1 MSSSRIIDRSRRGGR
16 RRRSCSLFGIP
27 FSSSVSVDKRKRRR
41 EPAKE
46 LALPTRLLF
55 LSTRKT
61 HAMMI
66 KTTRRHHHRRPHLVR
81 HKMAMTFPL
90 NNCFVATGRRI
101 IDEESSSRNG
111 RRGRTR
117 GRKRLFTRFDDCSDD
132 FAFRISRKS
141 RWRNEL
147 VGIGKRAKKTSARVT
162 VSSSSSSSWKDDYDG
177 STTSETT
184 RTRTTTETTTT
195 DMLRRL
201 DEPVVLDWKALV
213 RCFVKA
219 GVASAILLRVWT
231 TMTRGGTDAAFTAAK
246 SQRWFLLQKWFFS
259 SNQQSLGFG
268 VVVGVVSFALAFAA
282 FLVILEKERM
292 ERYRLVSAMEA
303 RDINSRFADVDG
315 VSVHHKYFT
324 SSSKENAEEEDD
336 DDESHGV
343 LFSMAHGFGA
353 NTYSYEMAFVDK
365 LLEMENAND
374 NNNSVGI
381 VCHDSV
387 GFGLTERPRTDL
399 IKYTKVFN
407 AKCLKA
413 MAKKYA
419 GKGKKKKRVVYVG
432 HSLGT
437 IAATLTTTLEGDGDN
452 DTTKPAA
459 IVLIAPAFLVK
470 KEKEQKK
477 NATTLDGENE
487 EVAKKKPIPKKKI
500 VTPDDEFYD
509 EELFNRVVLSSLKA
523 ILGWINSSLFNLLA
537 KPLLYVLLR
546 TIVRSK
552 QFWRNGL
559 SNVVAKSKTSLV
571 DESWIDGYRRPR
583 MVQNW
588 DLGMITFVSASLN
601 DLGAD
606 LKAIFRRHMRIY
618 ADKPNEYDVS
628 MNPMDALKK
637 SAWEKNIPI
646 LIVHGNEDKVV
657 PISNSVNIYNRLI
670 TAPKVEKNEMME
682 IPSQASSSSSSS
694 KLQQSP
700 PPLTKFV
707 VMENTGHC
715 PHEEDPETLASVVRD
730 FLREASVM

>member
-1 MSSSRIIDRSRRGGR
+1 MSTTN
-16 RRRSCSLFGIP
+16 
-27 FSSSVSVDKRKRRR
+27 RK
-41 EPAKE
+41 
-46 LALPTRLLF
+46 
-55 LSTRKT
+55 
-61 HAMMI
+61 MMQRTI
-66 KTTRRHHHRRPHLVR
+66 QTTRRHHRRRPHLVR

-90 NNCFVATGRRI
+90 NNCFATGRRI
-101 IDEESSSRNG
+101 IDEESSFSRNRRKRGPKSG
-111 RRGRTR
+111 RR
-117 GRKRLFTRFDDCSDD
+117 RLLQRFDDDD
-132 FAFRISRKS
+132 FDDAFRISSKS
-141 RWRNEL
+141 GWRN
-147 VGIGKRAKKTSARVT
+147 VIGIGKRAAKTLT
-162 VSSSSSSSWKDDYDG
+162 VSSSSSSSSSWKQNEDDE
-177 STTSETT
+177 SSTT

-195 DMLRRL
+195 TDVLKRL

-219 GVASAILLRVWT
+219 SVLSALLLRVWT
-231 TMTRGGTDAAFTAAK
+231 ILTRGGTDAALTAAK
-246 SQRWFLLQKWFFS
+246 SQRWFLLQKWFFA

-268 VVVGVVSFALAFAA
+268 AVVGVVSFALAFAA
-282 FLVILEKERM
+282 VLVILEKERA

-324 SSSKENAEEEDD
+324 SSSSKEKAE
-336 DDESHGV
+336 
-343 LFSMAHGFGA
+343 
-353 NTYSYEMAFVDK
+353 DK

-374 NNNSVGI
+374 KNNSVGI

-419 GKGKKKKRVVYVG
+419 GKGKKKKKVVYVG

-523 ILGWINSSLFNLLA
+523 LLGWIKSSLFNLLA

-559 SNVVAKSKTSLV
+559 SNVVAKSKASLV

-588 DLGMITFVSASLN
+588 DLGMINFVSASLN

-670 TAPKVEKNEMME
+670 TAPKVEKNNEME
-682 IPSQASSSSSSS
+682 IPSQASSSSSSSSSS

>member
-1 MSSSRIIDRSRRGGR
+1 MS
-16 RRRSCSLFGIP
+16 
-27 FSSSVSVDKRKRRR
+27 
-41 EPAKE
+41 
-46 LALPTRLLF
+46 
-55 LSTRKT
+55 
-61 HAMMI
+61 
-66 KTTRRHHHRRPHLVR
+66 
-81 HKMAMTFPL
+81 FPL
-90 NNCFVATGRRI
+90 TNCFVATGRRS
-101 IDEESSSRNG
+101 IDEESSFSRNR
-111 RRGRTR
+111 RRGGPKSGR
-117 GRKRLFTRFDDCSDD
+117 GRRLFTRFDDCSDD
-132 FAFRISRKS
+132 FAFRRTSKS
-141 RWRNEL
+141 RWRRN
-147 VGIGKRAKKTSARVT
+147 VDGIGKRAKKTSARVT
-162 VSSSSSSSWKDDYDG
+162 VSSSSSSSWNNEDDG
-177 STTSETT
+177 STTPETT

-195 DMLRRL
+195 DMLKRL

-213 RCFVKA
+213 RCFLKA
-219 GVASAILLRVWT
+219 SVLSALLLRVWT
-231 TMTRGGTDAAFTAAK
+231 ILTRGGADAALTAAK

-268 VVVGVVSFALAFAA
+268 VVVGVVSFALAIAA
-282 FLVILEKERM
+282 LLVILEKERV

-324 SSSKENAEEEDD
+324 SSSSKEKAEEEDED
-336 DDESHGV
+336 DDESSGV

-419 GKGKKKKRVVYVG
+419 GEGKKKKKVVYVG

-437 IAATLTTTLEGDGDN
+437 IAATLTTTLEDGGDN

-470 KEKEQKK
+470 KEKEKKK

-523 ILGWINSSLFNLLA
+523 LSGWIKSSLFNLLA

-559 SNVVAKSKTSLV
+559 SNVVAKSKASLV

-583 MVQNW
+583 SVQNW
-588 DLGMITFVSASLN
+588 DLGMINFVSASLN
-601 DLGAD
+601 DLGTD

-637 SAWEKNIPI
+637 SAWERNIPI

-670 TAPKVEKNEMME
+670 TTPKVEKKNDEMME
-682 IPSQASSSSSSS
+682 IPSQASSSSSSPSS

>member
-1 MSSSRIIDRSRRGGR
+1 M
-16 RRRSCSLFGIP
+16 
-27 FSSSVSVDKRKRRR
+27 
-41 EPAKE
+41 
-46 LALPTRLLF
+46 
-55 LSTRKT
+55 
-61 HAMMI
+61 
-66 KTTRRHHHRRPHLVR
+66 
-81 HKMAMTFPL
+81 
-90 NNCFVATGRRI
+90 
-101 IDEESSSRNG
+101 
-111 RRGRTR
+111 
-117 GRKRLFTRFDDCSDD
+117 
-132 FAFRISRKS
+132 
-141 RWRNEL
+141 
-147 VGIGKRAKKTSARVT
+147 
-162 VSSSSSSSWKDDYDG
+162 
-177 STTSETT
+177 
-184 RTRTTTETTTT
+184 
-195 DMLRRL
+195 
-201 DEPVVLDWKALV
+201 

-219 GVASAILLRVWT
+219 SVLSALLLRVWT
-231 TMTRGGTDAAFTAAK
+231 ILTRGGTDAALTAAK

-268 VVVGVVSFALAFAA
+268 GVVGVVSFALAIAA
-282 FLVILEKERM
+282 LLVILEKERA

-324 SSSKENAEEEDD
+324 SSSSKEKAEEDED
-336 DDESHGV
+336 DDESSGV

-374 NNNSVGI
+374 KNNSVGI

-413 MAKKYA
+413 MARKYA
-419 GKGKKKKRVVYVG
+419 GKGKKKKKVVYVG

-437 IAATLTTTLEGDGDN
+437 IAATLTTTLEGGGDN

-523 ILGWINSSLFNLLA
+523 LLGWIKSSLFNLLA

-559 SNVVAKSKTSLV
+559 SNVVAKSKASLV

-588 DLGMITFVSASLN
+588 DLGMINFVSASLN

-670 TAPKVEKNEMME
+670 TTAPKVEKKKNEMME
-682 IPSQASSSSSSS
+682 IPSRASSSSSSS
-694 KLQQSP
+694 KLQQQS

>member
-1 MSSSRIIDRSRRGGR
+1 
-16 RRRSCSLFGIP
+16 
-27 FSSSVSVDKRKRRR
+27 
-41 EPAKE
+41 
-46 LALPTRLLF
+46 
-55 LSTRKT
+55 
-61 HAMMI
+61 MMQRTI
-66 KTTRRHHHRRPHLVR
+66 QTTRRHHRRRPHLVR

-90 NNCFVATGRRI
+90 NNHRFVATGRRI
-101 IDEESSSRNG
+101 IDEESSFSRNR
-111 RRGRTR
+111 RRGQNR
-117 GRKRLFTRFDDCSDD
+117 GRKRLFARCDDCSDD
-132 FAFRISRKS
+132 FKAFRRTSKS
-141 RWRNEL
+141 RWRN
-147 VGIGKRAKKTSARVT
+147 VNGIGKRAKKTLTV
-162 VSSSSSSSWKDDYDG
+162 VSSSSSSSSWNNEDDG
-177 STTSETT
+177 STTPETT

-195 DMLRRL
+195 DMLKRL

-213 RCFVKA
+213 RCFLKA
-219 GVASAILLRVWT
+219 GLASALLLRVWT
-231 TMTRGGTDAAFTAAK
+231 ILTRGGTDAALTAAK

-268 VVVGVVSFALAFAA
+268 GVVGVVSFALAIAA
-282 FLVILEKERM
+282 LLVILEKERA

-324 SSSKENAEEEDD
+324 SSSSKEKAEEDD
-336 DDESHGV
+336 DEESSGV

-413 MAKKYA
+413 MARKYA
-419 GKGKKKKRVVYVG
+419 GKGKKKKKVVYVG

-437 IAATLTTTLEGDGDN
+437 IAATLTTTLEGGGDN

-477 NATTLDGENE
+477 TLDGENE

-523 ILGWINSSLFNLLA
+523 LLGWIKSSLFNLLA

-559 SNVVAKSKTSLV
+559 SNVVAKSKASLV

-588 DLGMITFVSASLN
+588 DLGMINFVSASLN

-670 TAPKVEKNEMME
+670 TTAPKVEKKKNEMME
-682 IPSQASSSSSSS
+682 IPSRASSSSSSS
-694 KLQQSP
+694 KLQQQS

>member
-1 MSSSRIIDRSRRGGR
+1 MS
-16 RRRSCSLFGIP
+16 
-27 FSSSVSVDKRKRRR
+27 
-41 EPAKE
+41 
-46 LALPTRLLF
+46 T
-55 LSTRKT
+55 TRKMIQRT
-61 HAMMI
+61 I
-66 KTTRRHHHRRPHLVR
+66 KTTRRHHRRRPHLAR
-81 HKMAMTFPL
+81 HKMATFPL

-101 IDEESSSRNG
+101 IDEESSFSRNRRKRGPKSG
-111 RRGRTR
+111 RR
-117 GRKRLFTRFDDCSDD
+117 RLFTRFDDCSDN
-132 FAFRISRKS
+132 FAFRITSKS
-141 RWRNEL
+141 RWRN
-147 VGIGKRAKKTSARVT
+147 VNGIGKRAKKTLT
-162 VSSSSSSSWKDDYDG
+162 VSSSSSSSSWINDEDDG
-177 STTSETT
+177 STTPETT
-184 RTRTTTETTTT
+184 RTRTTSEITTT
-195 DMLRRL
+195 DMLKRL

-213 RCFVKA
+213 RCFLKA
-219 GVASAILLRVWT
+219 SVLSALLLRVWT
-231 TMTRGGTDAAFTAAK
+231 ILTRGGADAAFTAAK

-259 SNQQSLGFG
+259 SNHQSLGFG

-282 FLVILEKERM
+282 LLVILEKERV

-324 SSSKENAEEEDD
+324 SSSSKEKAEEDDED
-336 DDESHGV
+336 DDESSGV

-374 NNNSVGI
+374 KNSSVGI

-413 MAKKYA
+413 MARKYA
-419 GKGKKKKRVVYVG
+419 GKGKKKKKVVYVG

-477 NATTLDGENE
+477 TLDGENE

-523 ILGWINSSLFNLLA
+523 LLGWIKSSLFNLLA

-559 SNVVAKSKTSLV
+559 SNVVAKSKASLV

-588 DLGMITFVSASLN
+588 DLGMINFVSASLN

-670 TAPKVEKNEMME
+670 TAPNVDKNNEME
-682 IPSQASSSSSSS
+682 IPSHASSSSSSS

-700 PPLTKFV
+700 PPFTKFI

-730 FLREASVM
+730 FLREASVL

>member
-1 MSSSRIIDRSRRGGR
+1 M
-16 RRRSCSLFGIP
+16 
-27 FSSSVSVDKRKRRR
+27 
-41 EPAKE
+41 
-46 LALPTRLLF
+46 
-55 LSTRKT
+55 
-61 HAMMI
+61 
-66 KTTRRHHHRRPHLVR
+66 
-81 HKMAMTFPL
+81 
-90 NNCFVATGRRI
+90 
-101 IDEESSSRNG
+101 
-111 RRGRTR
+111 
-117 GRKRLFTRFDDCSDD
+117 
-132 FAFRISRKS
+132 SRKS
-141 RWRNEL
+141 RWRNVV

-246 SQRWFLLQKWFFS
+246 SQRSFLLQKWFFS

-324 SSSKENAEEEDD
+324 SSSKEKAEEEDD
-336 DDESHGV
+336 DDESPGV

-399 IKYTKVFN
+399 IKYTKMFN

-477 NATTLDGENE
+477 KATTLDGENE

-500 VTPDDEFYD
+500 VTLDDEFYD

-588 DLGMITFVSASLN
+588 DLGMINFVSASLN

-694 KLQQSP
+694 SKLQQSP

>member
-1 MSSSRIIDRSRRGGR
+1 MSTTG
-16 RRRSCSLFGIP
+16 
-27 FSSSVSVDKRKRRR
+27 K
-41 EPAKE
+41 
-46 LALPTRLLF
+46 
-55 LSTRKT
+55 
-61 HAMMI
+61 MMQRTI
-66 KTTRRHHHRRPHLVR
+66 QTTRRHHRRRPHLVR

-90 NNCFVATGRRI
+90 NNHRFVATGRRI
-101 IDEESSSRNG
+101 IDEESSFSRNRRHKGLRFG
-111 RRGRTR
+111 RRLLR
-117 GRKRLFTRFDDCSDD
+117 SDD
-132 FAFRISRKS
+132 DDAFRISSKS
-141 RWRNEL
+141 RWRN
-147 VGIGKRAKKTSARVT
+147 VIGIGKRAAKTLT
-162 VSSSSSSSWKDDYDG
+162 VSSFSSSSSSWNNEDDDG
-177 STTSETT
+177 STT

-195 DMLRRL
+195 DMLKRL

-219 GVASAILLRVWT
+219 GLASAILLRVWT
-231 TMTRGGTDAAFTAAK
+231 ILTRGGTDAALTAAK
-246 SQRWFLLQKWFFS
+246 SQRWFLLQKWFFA

-268 VVVGVVSFALAFAA
+268 VVVGVVSFPLAFAA

-292 ERYRLVSAMEA
+292 ERYQLVSAIEA

-324 SSSKENAEEEDD
+324 YSSSKEKAEEDED
-336 DDESHGV
+336 DDESGV

-365 LLEMENAND
+365 LLEMENSND

-399 IKYTKVFN
+399 IKYTRVFN

-413 MAKKYA
+413 MARKYA
-419 GKGKKKKRVVYVG
+419 GKGKKKKKVVYVG

-523 ILGWINSSLFNLLA
+523 LSGWIKSSLFNLLA

-559 SNVVAKSKTSLV
+559 SNVVAKSKASLV

-588 DLGMITFVSASLN
+588 ELGMINFVSASLN

-670 TAPKVEKNEMME
+670 TAPKVEKNNEME
-682 IPSQASSSSSSS
+682 IPSQASSSSSSSSSS

-715 PHEEDPETLASVVRD
+715 PHEEDPETLTSVVRD

>member
-1 MSSSRIIDRSRRGGR
+1 
-16 RRRSCSLFGIP
+16 
-27 FSSSVSVDKRKRRR
+27 
-41 EPAKE
+41 
-46 LALPTRLLF
+46 
-55 LSTRKT
+55 
-61 HAMMI
+61 
-66 KTTRRHHHRRPHLVR
+66 
-81 HKMAMTFPL
+81 MAMTFPL
-90 NNCFVATGRRI
+90 NNHRFVATGRRI
-101 IDEESSSRNG
+101 IDEESSFSRNR
-111 RRGRTR
+111 RRGQNR
-117 GRKRLFTRFDDCSDD
+117 GRKRLFARCDDCSDD
-132 FAFRISRKS
+132 FKAFRRTSKS
-141 RWRNEL
+141 RWRNV
-147 VGIGKRAKKTSARVT
+147 VGIGKRAKKTLT
-162 VSSSSSSSWKDDYDG
+162 SSSSSSWNNEDDG
-177 STTSETT
+177 STTPETT

-195 DMLRRL
+195 DMLKRL

-219 GVASAILLRVWT
+219 SVLSALLLRVWT
-231 TMTRGGTDAAFTAAK
+231 ILTRGGTDAALTAAK

-268 VVVGVVSFALAFAA
+268 GVVGVVSFALAIAA
-282 FLVILEKERM
+282 LLVILEKERA

-324 SSSKENAEEEDD
+324 SSSSKEKAEEDD
-336 DDESHGV
+336 DEESSGV

-413 MAKKYA
+413 MARKYA
-419 GKGKKKKRVVYVG
+419 GKGKKKKKVVYVG

-437 IAATLTTTLEGDGDN
+437 IAATLTTTLEGGGDN
-452 DTTKPAA
+452 GTTKPAA

-477 NATTLDGENE
+477 TLDGENE

-523 ILGWINSSLFNLLA
+523 LLGWIKSYLFNLLA

-559 SNVVAKSKTSLV
+559 SNVVAKSKASLV
-571 DESWIDGYRRPR
+571 NESWIDGYRRPR

-588 DLGMITFVSASLN
+588 DLGMINFVSASLN

-670 TAPKVEKNEMME
+670 TTAPKVEKKKNEMME
-682 IPSQASSSSSSS
+682 IPSRASSSSSSS
-694 KLQQSP
+694 KLQQQS

>member
-1 MSSSRIIDRSRRGGR
+1 M
-16 RRRSCSLFGIP
+16 
-27 FSSSVSVDKRKRRR
+27 
-41 EPAKE
+41 
-46 LALPTRLLF
+46 
-55 LSTRKT
+55 
-61 HAMMI
+61 
-66 KTTRRHHHRRPHLVR
+66 
-81 HKMAMTFPL
+81 
-90 NNCFVATGRRI
+90 
-101 IDEESSSRNG
+101 
-111 RRGRTR
+111 
-117 GRKRLFTRFDDCSDD
+117 
-132 FAFRISRKS
+132 
-141 RWRNEL
+141 
-147 VGIGKRAKKTSARVT
+147 
-162 VSSSSSSSWKDDYDG
+162 
-177 STTSETT
+177 
-184 RTRTTTETTTT
+184 
-195 DMLRRL
+195 
-201 DEPVVLDWKALV
+201 
-213 RCFVKA
+213 RCFLKA
-219 GVASAILLRVWT
+219 GLASALLLRVWT
-231 TMTRGGTDAAFTAAK
+231 ILTRGGADAALTAAK
-246 SQRWFLLQKWFFS
+246 SQRWFLLQKWFFA
-259 SNQQSLGFG
+259 SNHQSLGFG
-268 VVVGVVSFALAFAA
+268 AVVGVVSFALAFAA
-282 FLVILEKERM
+282 LFVILEKERM

-324 SSSKENAEEEDD
+324 SSSSKEKAEEDEDE
-336 DDESHGV
+336 ESSGV

-374 NNNSVGI
+374 KNNSVGI

-413 MAKKYA
+413 MARKYA
-419 GKGKKKKRVVYVG
+419 GKGKKKKKVVYVG

-470 KEKEQKK
+470 KEKEQK
-477 NATTLDGENE
+477 TTLDGENE

-500 VTPDDEFYD
+500 VAPDDEFYD

-523 ILGWINSSLFNLLA
+523 LLGWIKSSLFNLLA

-559 SNVVAKSKTSLV
+559 SNVVAKSKASLV

-583 MVQNW
+583 LVQNW
-588 DLGMITFVSASLN
+588 DLGMINFVSASLN

-670 TAPKVEKNEMME
+670 TAPNVEKEKNEMME
-682 IPSQASSSSSSS
+682 IPSQASSSSSSSSSSS

>member
-1 MSSSRIIDRSRRGGR
+1 M
-16 RRRSCSLFGIP
+16 
-27 FSSSVSVDKRKRRR
+27 
-41 EPAKE
+41 
-46 LALPTRLLF
+46 
-55 LSTRKT
+55 
-61 HAMMI
+61 
-66 KTTRRHHHRRPHLVR
+66 
-81 HKMAMTFPL
+81 
-90 NNCFVATGRRI
+90 
-101 IDEESSSRNG
+101 
-111 RRGRTR
+111 
-117 GRKRLFTRFDDCSDD
+117 
-132 FAFRISRKS
+132 
-141 RWRNEL
+141 
-147 VGIGKRAKKTSARVT
+147 
-162 VSSSSSSSWKDDYDG
+162 
-177 STTSETT
+177 
-184 RTRTTTETTTT
+184 
-195 DMLRRL
+195 
-201 DEPVVLDWKALV
+201 
-213 RCFVKA
+213 
-219 GVASAILLRVWT
+219 
-231 TMTRGGTDAAFTAAK
+231 
-246 SQRWFLLQKWFFS
+246 
-259 SNQQSLGFG
+259 
-268 VVVGVVSFALAFAA
+268 
-282 FLVILEKERM
+282 
-292 ERYRLVSAMEA
+292 
-303 RDINSRFADVDG
+303 DG

-324 SSSKENAEEEDD
+324 SSSKEKAEEEDD
-336 DDESHGV
+336 DDESPGV

-694 KLQQSP
+694 SKLQQSP

>member
-1 MSSSRIIDRSRRGGR
+1 MSTTG
-16 RRRSCSLFGIP
+16 
-27 FSSSVSVDKRKRRR
+27 K
-41 EPAKE
+41 
-46 LALPTRLLF
+46 
-55 LSTRKT
+55 
-61 HAMMI
+61 MMQRTI
-66 KTTRRHHHRRPHLVR
+66 QTTRRHHRPHCIVR
-81 HKMAMTFPL
+81 HKMATTIRL
-90 NNCFVATGRRI
+90 NNNYFHRFATGRI
-101 IDEESSSRNG
+101 IDEASSSR
-111 RRGRTR
+111 RR
-117 GRKRLFTRFDDCSDD
+117 RLLRFDDCSDD
-132 FAFRISRKS
+132 ARGAGFRITRS
-141 RWRNEL
+141 RWRSVIYGRE
-147 VGIGKRAKKTSARVT
+147 GIGKRAAKTLT
-162 VSSSSSSSWKDDYDG
+162 VSSFASSSSSSSWKQNEDDE
-177 STTSETT
+177 SSTT

-195 DMLRRL
+195 DMLKRL

-219 GVASAILLRVWT
+219 SVLSALLLRVWT
-231 TMTRGGTDAAFTAAK
+231 ILTRGGADAALTAAK
-246 SQRWFLLQKWFFS
+246 SQRWFLLQKWFFF

-268 VVVGVVSFALAFAA
+268 AVVGVVSFALAFAA
-282 FLVILEKERM
+282 FLVILEKERA

-324 SSSKENAEEEDD
+324 SSSSKEKAEEDED
-336 DDESHGV
+336 DDESGV

-374 NNNSVGI
+374 KNNSVGI

-413 MAKKYA
+413 MARKYA
-419 GKGKKKKRVVYVG
+419 GKGKKKKKVVYVG

-523 ILGWINSSLFNLLA
+523 LLGWIKSSLFNLLA

-559 SNVVAKSKTSLV
+559 SNVVAKSKASLV

-588 DLGMITFVSASLN
+588 DLGMINFVSASLN

-637 SAWEKNIPI
+637 IAWEKNIPI

-670 TAPKVEKNEMME
+670 TAPPNVEKKNNEMME

-694 KLQQSP
+694 SSSKLQHSP

-715 PHEEDPETLASVVRD
+715 PHEEDPETLTSVVRD

>member
-1 MSSSRIIDRSRRGGR
+1 
-16 RRRSCSLFGIP
+16 
-27 FSSSVSVDKRKRRR
+27 
-41 EPAKE
+41 
-46 LALPTRLLF
+46 
-55 LSTRKT
+55 
-61 HAMMI
+61 
-66 KTTRRHHHRRPHLVR
+66 
-81 HKMAMTFPL
+81 MAMTFPL
-90 NNCFVATGRRI
+90 NNCFATGRRI
-101 IDEESSSRNG
+101 IDEESSFSRNR
-111 RRGRTR
+111 RRGQNR
-117 GRKRLFTRFDDCSDD
+117 GRKRLFARCDDCSDD
-132 FAFRISRKS
+132 FKAFRRTSKS
-141 RWRNEL
+141 RWRN
-147 VGIGKRAKKTSARVT
+147 VNGIGKRAKKTLTV
-162 VSSSSSSSWKDDYDG
+162 VSSSSSSSSWNNEDDG
-177 STTSETT
+177 STTPETT

-195 DMLRRL
+195 DMLKRL

-219 GVASAILLRVWT
+219 SVLSALLLRVWT
-231 TMTRGGTDAAFTAAK
+231 ILTRGGADAALTAAK

-268 VVVGVVSFALAFAA
+268 GVVGVVSFALAIAA
-282 FLVILEKERM
+282 LLVILEKERA

-324 SSSKENAEEEDD
+324 SSSSKEKAEEDD
-336 DDESHGV
+336 DEESSGV

-374 NNNSVGI
+374 KNNSVGI

-413 MAKKYA
+413 MARKYA
-419 GKGKKKKRVVYVG
+419 GKGKKKKKVVYVG

-437 IAATLTTTLEGDGDN
+437 IAATLTTTLEGGGDN

-477 NATTLDGENE
+477 TLDGENE

-523 ILGWINSSLFNLLA
+523 LLGWIKSSLFNLLA

-559 SNVVAKSKTSLV
+559 SNVVAKSKASLV

-588 DLGMITFVSASLN
+588 DLGMINFVSASLN

-670 TAPKVEKNEMME
+670 TTAPKVEKKKNEMME
-682 IPSQASSSSSSS
+682 IPSRASSSSSSS
-694 KLQQSP
+694 KLQQQS

>member
-1 MSSSRIIDRSRRGGR
+1 
-16 RRRSCSLFGIP
+16 
-27 FSSSVSVDKRKRRR
+27 
-41 EPAKE
+41 
-46 LALPTRLLF
+46 
-55 LSTRKT
+55 
-61 HAMMI
+61 
-66 KTTRRHHHRRPHLVR
+66 
-81 HKMAMTFPL
+81 MAMTFPL
-90 NNCFVATGRRI
+90 NNHRFVATGRRI
-101 IDEESSSRNG
+101 IDEESSFSRNR
-111 RRGRTR
+111 RRGQNR
-117 GRKRLFTRFDDCSDD
+117 GRKRLFARCDDCSDD
-132 FAFRISRKS
+132 FKAFRRTSKS
-141 RWRNEL
+141 RWRN
-147 VGIGKRAKKTSARVT
+147 VNGIGKRAKKTLTV
-162 VSSSSSSSWKDDYDG
+162 VSSSSSSSSWNNEDDG
-177 STTSETT
+177 STTPETT

-195 DMLRRL
+195 DMLKRL

-219 GVASAILLRVWT
+219 SVLSALLLRVWT
-231 TMTRGGTDAAFTAAK
+231 ILTRGGTDAALTAAK

-268 VVVGVVSFALAFAA
+268 GVVGVVSFALAIAA
-282 FLVILEKERM
+282 LLVILEKERA

-324 SSSKENAEEEDD
+324 SSSSKEKAEEDD
-336 DDESHGV
+336 DEESSGV

-413 MAKKYA
+413 MARKYA
-419 GKGKKKKRVVYVG
+419 GKGKKKKKVVYVG

-437 IAATLTTTLEGDGDN
+437 IAATLTTTLEGGGDN

-477 NATTLDGENE
+477 TLDGENE

-523 ILGWINSSLFNLLA
+523 LLGWIKSSLFNLLA

-559 SNVVAKSKTSLV
+559 SNVVAKSKASLV

-588 DLGMITFVSASLN
+588 DLGMINFVSASLN

-670 TAPKVEKNEMME
+670 TTAPKVEKKKNEMME
-682 IPSQASSSSSSS
+682 IPSRASSSSSSS
-694 KLQQSP
+694 KLQQQS